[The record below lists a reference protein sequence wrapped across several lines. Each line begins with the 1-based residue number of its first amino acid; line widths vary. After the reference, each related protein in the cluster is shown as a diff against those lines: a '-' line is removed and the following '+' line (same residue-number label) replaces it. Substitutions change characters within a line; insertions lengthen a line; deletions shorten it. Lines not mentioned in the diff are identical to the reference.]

1 MPPSSIQRDAPSVG
15 ARTARVAGLIAVIA
29 TTGAVF
35 WRTAY
40 PTITWWDSS
49 SYSLAAATLGITNG
63 PGSLLLTLLG
73 WPITRLAQS
82 SAIAHALN
90 LFAGLIAAGT
100 AAILYLAACRL
111 RAISDPDTRHPRA
124 VAIGATVGA
133 IGFALSAS
141 IWEYAVTFT
150 PYILTVFFTALILLT
165 LLTWW
170 AVADTTGSW
179 RWLFVLGLLVG
190 LDFSVHRTNALL
202 LPGALVWISLRHPR
216 TLARWRTWLLGGGG
230 MVLGLTVQLLIIP
243 ISRATTS
250 PLNMGNPDT
259 LARWWDYV
267 TLQQLGGHFLLNLW
281 PRNSPL
287 WSNQVA
293 DVVRMLGDS
302 LFRTG
307 THGGFLGLFSL
318 AMVVVG
324 LVALARRRGRLALA
338 VVAVLVLQAVCTVL
352 YFNIPEAY
360 FRSLDRHYLPLLV
373 TLGLLMAY
381 GCVTVAVCMS
391 SCLAAKRWIPAVSG
405 AVALAAVPLLQA
417 VGNAKASDASDRYF
431 TWDYAHNALS
441 SLPPNA
447 IYFTMGDND
456 TFPLWYLQAVEH
468 ERPDVLLI
476 NISMTNA
483 AYYLKQLI
491 RDDPKAPLTLSPE
504 QRTEMTSREWTDS
517 VQIGPM
523 SARLQP
529 MFTGTTLLQDVVR
542 LEILRANNWVRP
554 VTLSVTVGE
563 GGLGWL
569 APFARLD
576 GLHWTVVPAGDP
588 APDPELLRANLT
600 RNFRYRGLGD
610 TRAPLDRTTRF
621 MGGVYYPA
629 ILSLIAATRAR
640 DGDVAC
646 RRQLEWFTTTLPPDE
661 LTLTDEVREAL
672 KRACAG

>member
-1 MPPSSIQRDAPSVG
+1 MPHSNIQTDVPTLG
-15 ARTARVAGLIAVIA
+15 ARKAGLAGLIAVVAI
-29 TTGAVF
+29 TGVVF

-82 SAIAHALN
+82 SEIAHALN
-90 LFAGLIAAGT
+90 LFAGVIAAGT

-111 RAISDPDTRHPRA
+111 RAISDPDTHHPRA
-124 VAIGATVGA
+124 VAVGATVGA
-133 IGFALSAS
+133 IAFALSAS
-141 IWEYAVTFT
+141 VWEYAVMFT
-150 PYILTVFFTALILLT
+150 PYILTVFVTALILLT

-170 AVADTTGSW
+170 SVADTTGSW
-179 RWLFVLGLLVG
+179 RWLFVLGLLFG

-202 LPGALVWISLRHPR
+202 LPGALVWIGLRHPH
-216 TLARWRTWLLGGGG
+216 TLARWRTWLLGGAG
-230 MVLGLTVQLLIIP
+230 MVLGLTVQLLLIP
-243 ISRATTS
+243 ISRATAS

-267 TLQQLGGHFLLNLW
+267 TLQQLGGHFLLKLW

-293 DVVRMLGDS
+293 DVVRMIGDN

-307 THGGFLGLFSL
+307 TNGAFLGLLSM

-324 LVALARRRGRLALA
+324 VVALGRRRRRLAIA
-338 VVAVLVLQAVCTVL
+338 VVAALVLQTVCTVL

-381 GCVTVAVCMS
+381 GCVTVAVWVA
-391 SCLAAKRWIPAVSG
+391 SCLAAKRWIPAVAG
-405 AVALAAVPLLQA
+405 AMVLAALPLLQA
-417 VGNAKASDASDRYF
+417 VGNAKASNASARYF
-431 TWDYAHNALS
+431 AWDFAHNALS

-447 IYFTMGDND
+447 IHFTMGDND
-456 TFPLWYLQAVEH
+456 TFPFWYLQAVEH

-483 AYYLKQLI
+483 PFYLEQLI
-491 RDDPKAPLTLSPE
+491 RDDPKAPLTLMPE
-504 QRTEMTSREWTDS
+504 ERTAMTSREWTDS

-523 SARLQP
+523 SARLTP
-529 MFTGTTLLQDVVR
+529 MFEGTTLLEDVVR

-554 VTLSVTVGE
+554 VTLSVTAGDR
-563 GGLGWL
+563 GLGWL
-569 APFARLD
+569 RPFARLD
-576 GLHWTVVPAGDP
+576 GLHWTIVPAGNP
-588 APDPELLRANLT
+588 APDPKLLRANLT
-600 RNFRYRGLGD
+600 RNFLYRGFDAASGS
-610 TRAPLDRTTRF
+610 LDRTTRL
-621 MGGVYYPA
+621 MGGVYFPA
-629 ILSLIAATRAR
+629 FLSLMATERER
-640 DGDVAC
+640 EGSLAC
-646 RRQLEWFTTTLPPDE
+646 RRLLAWFTTILPPDE
-661 LTLTDEVREAL
+661 LTLTDEIRESL
-672 KRACAG
+672 NRACMG